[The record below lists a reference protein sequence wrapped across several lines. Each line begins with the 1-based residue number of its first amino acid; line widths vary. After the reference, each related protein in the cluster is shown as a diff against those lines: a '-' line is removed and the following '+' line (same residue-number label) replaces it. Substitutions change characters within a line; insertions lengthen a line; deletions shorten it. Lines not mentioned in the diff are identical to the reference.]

1 MNTYT
6 LEQIRRNAD
15 LLFSSSGNEPVLL
28 KKGEDEIFLIMPLQP
43 EKLEEIFMLYAA
55 IKNQIVDNDPLQKKV
70 SFREF
75 DKKWGGFIKDV
86 QLSDNWRDDYIN
98 EKMEKHQ

>member
-15 LLFSSSGNEPVLL
+15 LLFSDSGNEPVII
-28 KKGEDEIFLIMPLQP
+28 KKGEDKILLVMPLQP
-43 EKLEEIFMLYAA
+43 GKLEEIFMLYAA
-55 IKNQIVDNDPLQKKV
+55 IKNQIVDNDPPQRKI

-98 EKMEKHQ
+98 EKMEKNQ